1 MAFRTAHIRVYCTYW
16 LKGKCVQFI
25 VASEEF
31 GDAKALHFSGLMR
44 AQLKKKIS
52 ARMFKR
58 YIYIKKKRFCPHKDR
73 KNSCWETK
81 KALLCYLLRAMLC
94 IKLMVRVHCSDRTLM
109 WRPDATDVFSELL
122 LLLFRDM
129 LLIFSLYGFYKHV
142 HITVLSFVC
151 LWDLVLLFFL
161 VYIFTLSARIWLDI
175 CAFYRMR

>member
-1 MAFRTAHIRVYCTYW
+1 
-16 LKGKCVQFI
+16 
-25 VASEEF
+25 
-31 GDAKALHFSGLMR
+31 MR

-81 KALLCYLLRAMLC
+81 KALLRYLLRAMLC

-142 HITVLSFVC
+142 HITVFFCLFVGPRVAFFSCVYFHTQCSHLTGHLCFLSYA
-151 LWDLVLLFFL
+151 LVLSDT
-161 VYIFTLSARIWLDI
+161 VKQ
-175 CAFYRMR
+175 

>member
-1 MAFRTAHIRVYCTYW
+1 
-16 LKGKCVQFI
+16 
-25 VASEEF
+25 
-31 GDAKALHFSGLMR
+31 MR

-58 YIYIKKKRFCPHKDR
+58 YIYILKKKKVLSAQRQEKQLLRD
-73 KNSCWETK
+73 K
-81 KALLCYLLRAMLC
+81 KALLRYLLRAMLC

-151 LWDLVLLFFL
+151 LWDLMLLFFL
-161 VYIFTLSARIWLDI
+161 VYIFTLSARI
-175 CAFYRMR
+175 